1 MLGAKISLKGRHFLT
16 LKDFKPEEI
25 EYLLDL
31 SADLKEKKK
40 KGILTDSL
48 LKGKN
53 IVLIQDVHLK

>member
-40 KGILTDSL
+40 ER
-48 LKGKN
+48 N
-53 IVLIQDVHLK
+53 INRFIIKRKKYRINI